1 MNKHVIMCVIIAAL
15 AVSCGRQGTF
25 PPVGSYSEVVVVTE
39 TGKVEGL
46 TEDLVRVLQHPVDY
60 YTKEELQFRVMVI
73 SAEELQRKAPS
84 KNLVLFGVAK
94 QGAMGNLIESFIG
107 TSAVRTVLEGK
118 NSIFKKLNYP
128 VNGQLTLIITASNGD
143 RLAKTVR
150 ENASLIRDIIEEAN
164 RERLRAYLLAREK
177 VEVGEEIRGKY
188 GFTIRVP
195 FLYDL
200 NQERSD
206 VPGVEIVRV
215 KPHRGITVSWR
226 SWEKNSLSVAD
237 SAALYDV
244 RADIAW
250 KMYNKDVMRRDIVF
264 FHDDRLGPYEAVR
277 MDGYWEKSEDLYGG
291 PFMCFFIYDR
301 LKLRLWIIDCLVYAP
316 GFDKH
321 TLLRELRAVA
331 ETFRI

>member
-1 MNKHVIMCVIIAAL
+1 MKRLVITCIIIAAL

-73 SAEELQRKAPS
+73 SADQLQRKAPS
-84 KNLVLFGVAK
+84 KNLVLFGVAR
-94 QGAMGNLIESFIG
+94 QGAMGRLIESFIG

-118 NSIFKKLNYP
+118 NNIFKKLNYP
-128 VNGQLTLIITASNGD
+128 VKGQLTLIITASNGD
-143 RLAKTVR
+143 RLARTVR
-150 ENASLIRDIIEEAN
+150 ENEVLIRDIIEEAN
-164 RERLRAYLLAREK
+164 RERLREYLLTREK
-177 VEVGEEIRGKY
+177 VEVSDEIRGKY

-200 NQERSD
+200 NQERRD

-226 SWEKNSLSVAD
+226 SWDGGGISVAD

-250 KMYNKDVMRRDIVF
+250 KIYNGDVMRRDIVF
-264 FHDDRLGPYEAVR
+264 FHEDRLGPYEAVR
-277 MDGYWEKSEDLYGG
+277 MEGYWEKSEDLYGG
-291 PFMCFFIYDR
+291 PFMCFFVYDR
-301 LKLRLWIIDCLVYAP
+301 LKARLWIVDCLVYAP